1 MANIKRNPDSLGM
14 IIVGVADNEK
24 DYNDWSNHYKR
35 NAYKYN
41 SHRVVGI
48 DAEADVHYKS
58 VDCMMN
64 AFKARID
71 KEPISNELK
80 ENLKS
85 YEIVTIQKRSLIV
98 ITITAQSGQ
107 LYDGKK
113 YIREGSDLKEVKN

>member
-1 MANIKRNPDSLGM
+1 
-14 IIVGVADNEK
+14 
-24 DYNDWSNHYKR
+24 
-35 NAYKYN
+35 
-41 SHRVVGI
+41 
-48 DAEADVHYKS
+48 
-58 VDCMMN
+58 MMN